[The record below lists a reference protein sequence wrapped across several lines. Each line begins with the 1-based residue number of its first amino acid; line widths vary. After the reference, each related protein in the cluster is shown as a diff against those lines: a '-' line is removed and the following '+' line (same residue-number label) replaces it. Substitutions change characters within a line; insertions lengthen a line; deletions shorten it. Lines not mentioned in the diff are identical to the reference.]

1 MNFFRFLTFSLCL
14 VSFNT
19 LSYEGELDKFFN
31 LYEAGKI
38 IEAVDSIYSS
48 NRWIDRKSDDIEKLK
63 AQFVGVSSLVGEY
76 HGKTLLGKKDINERL
91 ISVTYMA
98 LYERQPVRLEFVFYR
113 PKDKWVIYSFSY
125 DDNIDEEL
133 LDASRREIAGY

>member
-1 MNFFRFLTFSLCL
+1 MYICL
-14 VSFNT
+14 QLDSAAFGVDYTVNC
-19 LSYEGELDKFFN
+19 LNDKFFN

-113 PKDKWVIYSFSY
+113 PKDKWVIYS
-125 DDNIDEEL
+125 II
-133 LDASRREIAGY
+133 EIKKNFV